1 MKSFT
6 ATTNINRP
14 PTAIWSVLTDAAS
27 YSEWA
32 TGIHRLEGQIADGG
46 VLKLFTA
53 SKPRQPM
60 MLKVKDFVAPKTFTL
75 SGGLPFGLFRGNR
88 TFTLTPQADGST
100 EFNLREVFTGALEPL
115 LGRMI
120 PDLTPS
126 FEAFAAGLKQQCEGQ
141 VG

>member
-1 MKSFT
+1 MKSFS
-6 ATTNINRP
+6 ATTTINCSP
-14 PTAIWSVLTDAAS
+14 ETIWSVLTDAAS

-32 TGIHRLEGQIADGG
+32 TGIHHLEGQIMEGG
-46 VLKLFTA
+46 MLTLFTE

-60 MLKVKDFVAPKTFTL
+60 ALKVKEFVALKSFTL

-100 EFNLREVFTGALEPL
+100 EFIVCEVFSGPLEPL
-115 LGRMI
+115 LGKMI

-126 FEAFAAGLKQQCEGQ
+126 FEEFAAGLKQTCEG
-141 VG
+141 